1 MITVKYITN
10 LLYKE
15 KSKVI
20 VTSFNLKMVNLPSN
34 DIEIQKQK
42 YITFLN
48 VVRYCLTLERELN
61 CSSRDSDV
69 LHMRIVELKEHL
81 KQIYR
86 RQFGAEMD

>member
-15 KSKVI
+15 KSKVK

-42 YITFLN
+42 YFTFLN
-48 VVRYCLTLERELN
+48 VLRYCLTLERELS
-61 CSSRDSDV
+61 CSSRDSDH

-86 RQFGAEMD
+86 RRFGTEMD